1 MNWLELK
8 SYLWSSR
15 QATNST
21 VGIQRVKESY
31 LTGQSEGEIME
42 GFLNEESLIDFSNI
56 GRPDVGGKAMWKK
69 KQHE

>member
-42 GFLNEESLIDFSNI
+42 GFLNEESLIDFSN
-56 GRPDVGGKAMWKK
+56 RQARCGGKGNVEEETA
-69 KQHE
+69 